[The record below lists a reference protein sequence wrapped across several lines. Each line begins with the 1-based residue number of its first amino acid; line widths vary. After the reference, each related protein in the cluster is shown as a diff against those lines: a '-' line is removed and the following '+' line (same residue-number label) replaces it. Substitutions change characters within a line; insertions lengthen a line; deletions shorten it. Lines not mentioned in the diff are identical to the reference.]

1 MKRILLSAVALCLVV
16 AATGTRTIQAQDLT
30 PIAAPPVSGA
40 LYPSPRPDIPAEV
53 GWTLVTNP
61 AFHPYEMTYAHS
73 YRAMYP
79 PYYYKN
85 THGLAC
91 LPLVPKPHL
100 IGTEVRVKY
109 HSQYKIGSGAL
120 FLKHQ
125 GKKHYYNNQSHDWY
139 AGSGWQK

>member
-1 MKRILLSAVALCLVV
+1 MKRLLLSAVVLGLALTGAGAREVV
-16 AATGTRTIQAQDLT
+16 AQDLT
-30 PIAAPPVSGA
+30 PVAAPPVRGP

-85 THGLAC
+85 CHGLSC
-91 LPLVPKPHL
+91 LPLFPKPHL

-109 HSQYKIGSGAL
+109 RSHYKLGSG
-120 FLKHQ
+120 FWYRSYHNPH
-125 GKKHYYNNQSHDWY
+125 HYHNNQSHDWY
-139 AGSGWQK
+139 AGSGWNK